1 MIIVGAMMVLGLV
14 ASWILFYRFP
24 GLERGDPQDPGK
36 KTPQLSIIIPA
47 RNEEQNLALLLGDLK
62 KQTRDIHEIICVDD
76 GSTDQTASIATVLG
90 ARLITATP
98 KPAGWLGKSWAC

>member
-36 KTPQLSIIIPA
+36 KTPSFRLLSRPGTK
-47 RNEEQNLALLLGDLK
+47 NK
-62 KQTRDIHEIICVDD
+62 TWPCC
-76 GSTDQTASIATVLG
+76 
-90 ARLITATP
+90 
-98 KPAGWLGKSWAC
+98 WAI